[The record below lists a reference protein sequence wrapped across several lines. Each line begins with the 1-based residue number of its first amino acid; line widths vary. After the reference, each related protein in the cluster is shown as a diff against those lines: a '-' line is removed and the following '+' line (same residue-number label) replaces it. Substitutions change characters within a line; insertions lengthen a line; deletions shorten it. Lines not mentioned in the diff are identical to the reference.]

1 MPVFVHG
8 STFHQVHSFIVFVL
22 YARYPGCR
30 MTFHTQKTEH
40 AQTGIH
46 NVHNIASQLLHRV
59 GYRNAHMLFTTLC
72 RSCIMYKSKTTL
84 L

>member
-30 MTFHTQKTEH
+30 MTFHTKKQNMHKPVSTTYTISPASCYIESATEMH
-40 AQTGIH
+40 TCCSPPYVVA
-46 NVHNIASQLLHRV
+46 V
-59 GYRNAHMLFTTLC
+59 
-72 RSCIMYKSKTTL
+72 
-84 L
+84 